1 MRSANVR
8 HQHAGRN
15 TEAATVMNL
24 FLRGGGI
31 PRSVADVNFLRLY
44 LGGPIDL
51 AKVLIKVFHIN
62 LCVCKF
68 MVCKS
73 ALLRL
78 LIKYPNVFY
87 VSFNGQKM
95 TFAQTDFTV
104 QCYAF
109 FI

>member
-1 MRSANVR
+1 MCS
-8 HQHAGRN
+8 GRKFS
-15 TEAATVMNL
+15 TL
-24 FLRGGGI
+24 I
-31 PRSVADVNFLRLY
+31 KY

-51 AKVLIKVFHIN
+51 AKALIKVFYLN
-62 LCVCKF
+62 LCVFCKF

-73 ALLRL
+73 VLLRL

-95 TFAQTDFTV
+95 TFAQKDFIV

>member
-1 MRSANVR
+1 
-8 HQHAGRN
+8 
-15 TEAATVMNL
+15 MNCSECKL
-24 FLRGGGI
+24 STLI
-31 PRSVADVNFLRLY
+31 KY

-51 AKVLIKVFHIN
+51 VKALIKVFYLN
-62 LCVCKF
+62 LCVFGKF

-73 ALLRL
+73 VLRL
-78 LIKYPNVFY
+78 LIKYPDVFY

-95 TFAQTDFTV
+95 TFAQTDFIV